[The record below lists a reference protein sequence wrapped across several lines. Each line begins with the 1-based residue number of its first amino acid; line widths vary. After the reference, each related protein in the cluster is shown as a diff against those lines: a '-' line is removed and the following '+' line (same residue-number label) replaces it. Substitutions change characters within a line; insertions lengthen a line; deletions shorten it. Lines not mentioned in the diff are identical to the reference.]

1 MKNFCK
7 QLRDKSDDNFSERQI
22 SNILGEEKLKQAT
35 IDGSKPHVF
44 T

>member
-22 SNILGEEKLKQAT
+22 SNILGEKRYGPRET
-35 IDGSKPHVF
+35 
-44 T
+44 